1 MNLQIVKFQISAWIY
16 LSKLAWLAI
25 QYGFISVSPSD
36 VLKRTLRIE
45 VDARQKRDA
54 KRRKEIVNSSKQLA
68 PVTARAS
75 MPENSEVSFAIL
87 NIYLLIYL
95 KMFKLHGVNRRQ
107 FSRP

>member
-1 MNLQIVKFQISAWIY
+1 MNLQVVKFQISAWIY

-45 VDARQKRDA
+45 ADAGHLEGQNPDA

-68 PVTARAS
+68 PVTARVKHAG
-75 MPENSEVSFAIL
+75 
-87 NIYLLIYL
+87 
-95 KMFKLHGVNRRQ
+95 KQ
-107 FSRP
+107 